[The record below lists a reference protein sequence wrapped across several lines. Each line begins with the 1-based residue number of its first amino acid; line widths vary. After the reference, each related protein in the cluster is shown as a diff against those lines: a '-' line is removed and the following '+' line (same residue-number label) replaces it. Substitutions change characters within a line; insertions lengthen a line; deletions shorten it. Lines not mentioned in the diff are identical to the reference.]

1 MSEQFLDQAQG
12 QMGAIE
18 RLLKGLP
25 GIQGYVD
32 KETRR
37 DADRRVRMLIA
48 EQLEADKQQLFDVQ
62 MQLAK
67 GGLKYLGDVDQ
78 SVQKLQILI
87 DRVKTASYGYAGLF
101 DTVRIREEQLDALRR
116 FDVAMA
122 RRAGEIDVA
131 VKELAAAASG
141 GDPQAAID
149 ALGAKVAEL
158 SRLYD
163 RRHEAV
169 VAPDLLLDSGYAPA
183 EETTG

>member
-1 MSEQFLDQAQG
+1 M
-12 QMGAIE
+12 
-18 RLLKGLP
+18 
-25 GIQGYVD
+25 
-32 KETRR
+32 
-37 DADRRVRMLIA
+37 ADRAFPRFDFDEIR
-48 EQLEADKQQLFDVQ
+48 ADDAREIGFGAFQCSVS
-62 MQLAK
+62 
-67 GGLKYLGDVDQ
+67 VDAF
-78 SVQKLQILI
+78 K
-87 DRVKTASYGYAGLF
+87 APGLF

-141 GDPQAAID
+141 GDPEAAIA